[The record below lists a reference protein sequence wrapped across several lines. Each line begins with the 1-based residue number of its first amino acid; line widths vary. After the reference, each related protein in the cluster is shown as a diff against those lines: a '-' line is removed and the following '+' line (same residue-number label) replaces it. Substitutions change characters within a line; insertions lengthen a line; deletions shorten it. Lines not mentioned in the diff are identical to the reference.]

1 MIEMKNLGKAYGSK
15 ETATVALDH
24 VKSDPLTKGSLW
36 PSWGNRAR
44 ENPHCCN
51 ILGGLDTFDSGEYRL
66 MGKNGWRH
74 ERQTPFP
81 SCETK
86 PLALSCRTLR

>member
-24 VKSDPLTKGSLW
+24 VNLTIDQGSLW

-44 ENPHCCN
+44 ENPHCC
-51 ILGGLDTFDSGEYRL
+51 TFSEV
-66 MGKNGWRH
+66 
-74 ERQTPFP
+74 
-81 SCETK
+81 
-86 PLALSCRTLR
+86 